1 MWKPGRHEVQVGAL
15 VGAPDLQGCTY
26 GTEIALSIKLSLI
39 QIKISE
45 LAGEFEPFSTKPTN
59 VQCLC

>member
-1 MWKPGRHEVQVGAL
+1 MGAL